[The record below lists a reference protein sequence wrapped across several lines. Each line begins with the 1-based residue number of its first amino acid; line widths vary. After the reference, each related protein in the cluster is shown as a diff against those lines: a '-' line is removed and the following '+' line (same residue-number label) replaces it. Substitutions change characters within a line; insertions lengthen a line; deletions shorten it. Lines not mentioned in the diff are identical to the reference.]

1 MSQVVAFDKY
11 ARSGAYHWIEC
22 DRRYANWKRYNP
34 AVDARYEITTEAVKK
49 LGVHRN
55 LLDVGCGDGVL
66 MARVAPLIEQ
76 VVGIDSEE
84 DAIHWAREKLRPF
97 PNCEVIRSSCYQLPF
112 EDKSFEAIT
121 SADVIEHLKEPQSYL
136 REVCRVLRPD
146 GAFVLTTPQWRSD
159 RKWDIRH
166 EREYQPEEI
175 RALLTQFFDEVT
187 LRFFWPKF
195 WSSVYSTRLGWR
207 LLKLCAIQWY
217 NPFLRIGSEP
227 EQFGQMLAICR
238 KPRVN

>member
-1 MSQVVAFDKY
+1 MPTVTRFDKY
-11 ARSGAYHWIEC
+11 ESQGAYHWIEC
-22 DRRYANWKRYNP
+22 DGRYRNWKNYNP
-34 AVDARYEITTEAVKK
+34 AVDARYEITTEAVRE
-49 LGVHRN
+49 LGLSKS
-55 LLDVGCGDGVL
+55 LLDVGCGDGLL

-84 DAIHWAREKLRPF
+84 DAIRLAREKLSSL

-112 EDKSFEAIT
+112 GDQSFEAIT

-136 REVCRVLRPD
+136 REICRVLRAD

-159 RKWDIRH
+159 RKWDLRH
-166 EREYQPEEI
+166 EREYPAEEI

-207 LLKLCAIQWY
+207 LLKLCAIQGF

-227 EQFGQMLAICR
+227 ERFGQMLAICR